1 MTPAPSPTITP
12 AASTPAKGAPPLG
25 FTTLEQEG
33 VIDELPIQGELPHW
47 LEGSLLRTGP
57 ARFEVGS
64 RQMRH
69 WFDGLAMLHRFTI
82 AGGRVSYGGR
92 YLQGRSYRAA
102 QERGEISYGEF
113 ATDPCRSIFKRVQ
126 SLFQP
131 GVAFTDNANVNVTHL
146 GERFIAMTESSM
158 PVQFDPHTLDTADVL
173 PFEAPGKLTT
183 AHPHLDRA
191 DGAMLNYA
199 AELGPRSSYRFFRVS
214 PGDEKADVIG
224 SMPVRHPAYMHS
236 FGLTE
241 RYFVLAE
248 FPFVVNPLDLALAR
262 RPYIENYRWMPERG
276 TRFVL
281 FDRSNGDV
289 AGELRTDACFAFH
302 HVNAFEDGE
311 EVVVDMCAYP
321 DPGIVEDLYLER
333 LRAGKPLAKA
343 ELVSFRLDPQS
354 GTVSRER
361 LVEDDLELPRINY
374 GRCNERPYRYTWGLS
389 VGPGGFLERIVKVD
403 TEQRTARSFHEPGLY
418 PGEPVFVAR
427 PGAEDEDDGVLLS
440 VVLDAAAASSM
451 LIVLDAAG
459 LEELARAS
467 LPHHIPFGFH
477 GQFER
482 SLGG

>member
-1 MTPAPSPTITP
+1 MTPAPSPTIAP

-158 PVQFDPHTLDTADVL
+158 PVQFDAHTLDTAHVL
-173 PFEAPGKLTT
+173 PFETPGKLTT

-191 DGAMLNYA
+191 GRAMLNYA

-262 RPYIENYRWMPERG
+262 RPYIENYRWKPERG
-276 TRFVL
+276 TRFTLV
-281 FDRSNGDV
+281 DRTNGETK
-289 AGELRTDACFAFH
+289 GPFTTDACFAFH
-302 HVNAFEDGE
+302 HVNAYEQDGEVLVDLCVFED
-311 EVVVDMCAYP
+311 A
-321 DPGIVEDLYLER
+321 GIVEDLYLDR
-333 LRAGKPLAKA
+333 LRAGKPVRGATLTR
-343 ELVSFRLDPQS
+343 F
-354 GTVSRER
+354 TVNPENSSVRRES
-361 LVEDDLELPRINY
+361 LTTEELELPRINY
-374 GRCNERPYRYTWGLS
+374 GRCNERPYRYVWG
-389 VGPGGFLERIVKVD
+389 VGDGPSGWLERILKVD
-403 TEQRTARSFHEPGLY
+403 VGDGSTLAWSEPGCY
-418 PGEPVFVAR
+418 PGEPVFVAE
-427 PGAEDEDDGVLLS
+427 PDAAEEDRGVLLS
-440 VVLDAAAASSM
+440 VVLDERSERSF
-451 LIVLDAAG
+451 LLVLDASDLG
-459 LEELARAS
+459 ELARAQV
-467 LPHHIPFGFH
+467 PHHIPFSFH
-477 GQFER
+477 GQFAR
-482 SLGG
+482 D